1 MSLSKVYVSSEV
13 FEPASLVKTRIER
26 TPEKQPAT
34 ISQEP
39 TPPVDAKPPARETK
53 TPQPPQPE
61 TAPAEPPPD
70 PGVPAEEVERLIE
83 EARQQGIAE
92 GRQQAEYEY
101 GSATAAMQ
109 LICSQL
115 DELREVILKNSIG
128 ELRELVIAIAERIIR
143 HSVTEQNQ
151 TIVSTVNEAI
161 GKAVKSDEFLVFVHP
176 DDYEIIE
183 KRSEEM
189 LSGITSLSNMSIK
202 TDPRVERGGCRIESD
217 KCTVDA
223 TIASQIDIV
232 REELSR
238 DEEPQEP

>member
-13 FEPASLVKTRIER
+13 FEPASLVKTRLEQI
-26 TPEKQPAT
+26 PEKKPVRP
-34 ISQEP
+34 QEP
-39 TPPVDAKPPARETK
+39 PPSADTQPPAVEVK
-53 TPQPPQPE
+53 GQHPPQP
-61 TAPAEPPPD
+61 APAAAEPPPD
-70 PGVPAEEVERLIE
+70 PGVPAEEVERLLE

-92 GRQQAEYEY
+92 GRHQAEYEY
-101 GSATAAMQ
+101 GSAAAAMQ
-109 LICSQL
+109 LICGQL

-143 HSVTEQNQ
+143 HSVTEQDQ

-176 DDYEIIE
+176 DDYETIE
-183 KRSEEM
+183 NRSGEM
-189 LSGITSLSNMSIK
+189 LSGINSLSNLSIK
-202 TDPRVERGGCRIESD
+202 TDPSVERGGCRIESD

-223 TIASQIDIV
+223 TIASQIDVV

-238 DEEPQEP
+238 YEEPQQP